1 MLTSNLKRQGGVA
14 EIKVNKKDMASGSP
28 AKTRAM
34 RVASIVRGHP
44 GWKKF
49 VQALLA
55 PPLVSH
61 LAFVCMAV
69 APWCLLVGAWDPPFP
84 YRSGDVADRPIVS
97 RVDFT
102 APDPFDLRREL
113 ITFRKGQILAEGGQP
128 LTPHQIQLLR
138 LEHATHLRDRPLYA
152 RIIRLVSIW
161 VLMVVLL
168 ALSGVYLRLRAAEL
182 FREERRLMILTALAL
197 GAAALAKWLSHEA
210 WRGELIPLLV
220 FSQGVAIALGREL
233 AMLFGSLVA
242 LATVLA
248 LGQPVSSLLV
258 LLGVMAVACVQLGHV
273 RTRSKLIHVGIIAG
287 IAAFGLTLA
296 GSSLQNGMVGWV
308 AVRTAFYHAL
318 WTIAAGFLI
327 FGLLQPLERVFG
339 VLTDISLLELADMSQ
354 PLLQELLRRAPGTHN
369 HSVLVGAMAEAA
381 AEAIGARGLLAR
393 VGAYYHDIGKM
404 VKPEFFVENQTQG
417 KNLHDSL
424 RPAMSSLVIMSHVK
438 DGVNLAR
445 QYRLPQV
452 VIDFIEQHHGTTL
465 VRYFYDKANEESR
478 IARDLSAV
486 DESTFRYMGPKPQ
499 TKEIAIVMLAD
510 SVESACRTLE
520 EPTPS
525 CIAHL
530 VRQISRHK
538 LEDGQFDECGLTL
551 QELRKI
557 ENSLISSLVANYH
570 GRIKYQTVAAV

>member
-1 MLTSNLKRQGGVA
+1 
-14 EIKVNKKDMASGSP
+14 
-28 AKTRAM
+28 M

-44 GWKKF
+44 GWKRF

-55 PPLVSH
+55 PPLVRH
-61 LAFVCMAV
+61 FAFVCVAV
-69 APWCLLVGAWDPPFP
+69 APWCILIGAWDPPFP
-84 YRSGDVADRPIVS
+84 YRSGDVPDRPIVS

-102 APDPFDLRREL
+102 APDPFGIRGEVVA
-113 ITFRKGQILAEGGQP
+113 FRKGQVLAEADLP
-128 LTPHQIQLLR
+128 LSPHQIQLLR
-138 LEHATHLRDRPLYA
+138 IEHAAYLQGRPLA
-152 RIIRLVSIW
+152 SRVVRFFSVWL
-161 VLMVVLL
+161 LMVVLL
-168 ALSGVYLRLRAAEL
+168 ALSGVYLRLRAAEI
-182 FREERRLMILTALAL
+182 FREERRLMMLVSLAL
-197 GAAALAKWLSHEA
+197 GAAVLAKWFSHEA

-220 FSQGVAIALGREL
+220 FSQGVGIALGREL

-248 LGQPVSSLLV
+248 LGQPVSALLV
-258 LLGVMAVACVQLGHV
+258 LLGVMAIACIQLGHV

-296 GSSLQNGMVGWV
+296 GSTLQTGTLEWI

-318 WTIAAGFLI
+318 WTVVAGFLI
-327 FGLLQPLERVFG
+327 FGLLQPLERIFG

-417 KNLHDSL
+417 KNLHDGL

-445 QYRLPQV
+445 QYRLPQAI
-452 VIDFIEQHHGTTL
+452 IDFIEQHHGTTL

-478 IARDLSAV
+478 NGGDHQGV
-486 DESTFRYMGPKPQ
+486 DESIFRYTGPKPQ

-520 EPTPS
+520 DPTPS
-525 CIAHL
+525 RIAHL

-538 LEDGQFDECGLTL
+538 LEDGQFDECDLTFR
-551 QELRKI
+551 ELREI
-557 ENSLISSLVANYH
+557 ENTLVNCLIANYH
-570 GRIKYQTVAAV
+570 GRIKYPTVAAV

>member
-1 MLTSNLKRQGGVA
+1 
-14 EIKVNKKDMASGSP
+14 
-28 AKTRAM
+28 M
-34 RVASIVRGHP
+34 RVASIVRGNP

-55 PPLVSH
+55 PPLVRH
-61 LAFVCMAV
+61 FAFVCVAV
-69 APWCLLVGAWDPPFP
+69 APWCILVGAWDLPFP
-84 YRSGDVADRPIVS
+84 YRSGDVPDRPIVS

-102 APDPFDLRREL
+102 APDPFGIRGEL
-113 ITFRKGQILAEGGQP
+113 VAFRKGQVLAEADEP
-128 LTPHQIQLLR
+128 LSPHQIQLLR
-138 LEHATHLRDRPLYA
+138 IEHAAYLQARPLA
-152 RIIRLVSIW
+152 SRVIRLFSAW
-161 VLMVVLL
+161 LLMVVLL
-168 ALSGVYLRLRAAEL
+168 ALSGVYLRLRAAEI
-182 FREERRLMILTALAL
+182 FREERRLMMLVSLAL
-197 GAAALAKWLSHEA
+197 GAAVLAKWFSHEA

-248 LGQPVSSLLV
+248 LGQPVSTLLV
-258 LLGVMAVACVQLGHV
+258 LLGVMAVACIQLSHV

-296 GSSLQNGMVGWV
+296 GSTLQNGTLGWIP
-308 AVRTAFYHAL
+308 VRTAFYHAL
-318 WTIAAGFLI
+318 WTVAAGFLI
-327 FGLLQPLERVFG
+327 FGLLQPLERIFG

-417 KNLHDSL
+417 KNLHDGL

-445 QYRLPQV
+445 QYRLPQAI
-452 VIDFIEQHHGTTL
+452 IDFIEQHHGTTL

-478 IARDLSAV
+478 NGRDRQGV
-486 DESTFRYMGPKPQ
+486 DESIFRYTGPRPQ

-510 SVESACRTLE
+510 SVESACRALE
-520 EPTPS
+520 DPTPS
-525 CIAHL
+525 RIGHL
-530 VRQISRHK
+530 VRQISQHK
-538 LEDGQFDECGLTL
+538 LQDGQFDECDLTFR
-551 QELRKI
+551 ELREI
-557 ENSLISSLVANYH
+557 ENTLVNCLIANYH
-570 GRIKYQTVAAV
+570 GRIKYPTVAAV